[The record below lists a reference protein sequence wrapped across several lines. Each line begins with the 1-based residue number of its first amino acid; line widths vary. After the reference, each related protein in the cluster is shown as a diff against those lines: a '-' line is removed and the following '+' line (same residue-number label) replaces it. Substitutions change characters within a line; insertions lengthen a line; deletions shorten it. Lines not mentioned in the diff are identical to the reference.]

1 MVKNWYFQFF
11 TFLLFSGI
19 ILLENKNG
27 IDNMAIGIGFAN
39 DE

>member
-11 TFLLFSGI
+11 TFLLFYGI